1 MQHFRVSHF
10 FYALVIA
17 TIVLLTANGGT
28 DRANAQLTCR
38 PGYVV
43 TNDGYCIPR
52 GDVYC
57 GGGTSC
63 NAGSICIAGNRCL
76 SRESPRVCPNGRN
89 YCDPGFICS
98 NQNTCIS
105 IESGRVC
112 SNGRTYCDPGFV
124 CTNDDKCISQ
134 QSARV
139 CSNGRNYCDPGF
151 ICTKDDKCISEK
163 SSRVCSNGRDYC
175 DQGYFCN
182 KSNKCLSETASQQQV
197 DICKNDDGKFSA
209 DEQLRGCTDA
219 IESGRWSGADLEWAY
234 VNRGNASYD
243 KNDFDTAIADY
254 NQAISLDPSDA
265 IAYNNRGLAYKQKRE
280 YDRALTDFDKALSLN
295 SRYANAYINRGST
308 WHDKGDLDRAIADYS
323 SGLQYNPKDALAY
336 RNRARA
342 YMRKEDYD
350 NAIADYS
357 SKIRLEPDGE
367 SYRTRGDLY
376 EKKKDYENAI
386 ADYTEAIRLNPK
398 DVDAYYGRGNIYYYQ
413 KKDYDRAMADYK
425 EGVRL
430 AAAQA
435 DRDPMAI
442 LLDVLTKSTVVSIYL
457 DRGDAL
463 FASKAFDR
471 AIGVYNEAL
480 AYSPEALYPLL
491 HRAYAYYQLGQ
502 YDQAVADFDAILK
515 QLKDDDELRPTVL
528 FGRGAAKLKKN
539 DTSGDAD
546 IMTARSIVPD
556 VAAELAKFDVG
567 IDDIALER
575 TKPPRQPLPCQLSDA
590 DYAALGNATTP
601 MSREQ
606 ADGLQGND
614 ARNLCKARRLAEML
628 NGRTNAIKSEDYPK
642 QLEKYVSKDELDRL
656 NKIMEGLLAKSMDDL
671 FKK

>member
-1 MQHFRVSHF
+1 MQKFRAMRF
-10 FYALVIA
+10 IRWFAA
-17 TIVLLTANGGT
+17 GAAALLTVNFAPGVMEV
-28 DRANAQLTCR
+28 ANAQSCR

-63 NAGSICIAGNRCL
+63 DAGSICIGNNRCL
-76 SRESPRVCPNGRN
+76 SRESPRVCSNGKN

-112 SNGRTYCDPGFV
+112 SNGR
-124 CTNDDKCISQ
+124 
-134 QSARV
+134 
-139 CSNGRNYCDPGF
+139 NYCDPGF
-151 ICTKDDKCISEK
+151 ICTKDDKCISQQ
-163 SSRVCSNGRDYC
+163 SNRVCSNGRDYC
-175 DQGYFCN
+175 DAGYICTKN
-182 KSNKCLSETASQQQV
+182 NKCLSETASQRQI
-197 DICKNDDGKFSA
+197 DTCKNDDGKYSTN
-209 DEQLRGCTDA
+209 DQLQGCTDA

-234 VNRGNASYD
+234 VNRGNAFYD

-254 NQAISLDPSDA
+254 NQAISLDPNDA

-280 YDRALTDFDKALSLN
+280 YDRALTDFDKAISLN

-308 WHDKGDLDRAIADYS
+308 WHDKGDLDRAITDYS

-342 YMRKEDYD
+342 YVRKEDYD

-357 SKIRLEPDGE
+357 SKIRIEPDGD
-367 SYRTRGDLY
+367 SYRARAELY
-376 EKKKDYENAI
+376 EKKKDYDNAL

-398 DVDAYYGRGNIYYYQ
+398 DIDAFYGRGNIYYYQ
-413 KKDYDRAMADYK
+413 KKDNDRAMADFK

-430 AAAQA
+430 AAAQT
-435 DRDPMAI
+435 DREPMAI
-442 LLDVLTKSTVVSIYL
+442 LLDVLTKSTVISIYL
-457 DRGDAL
+457 ERGDAL
-463 FASKAFDR
+463 FANKDFDR
-471 AIGVYNEAL
+471 AIGIYNEAL
-480 AYSPEALYPLL
+480 SYSSDALYPLL
-491 HRAYAYYQLGQ
+491 HRAYAYYQLGK
-502 YDQAVADFDAILK
+502 YDQAIADYETLLR
-515 QLKDDDELRPTVL
+515 QLKEDDDLRPTVL

-539 DTSGDAD
+539 DASGDAD
-546 IMTARSIVPD
+546 IMTARSIIPD
-556 VAAELAKFDVG
+556 VATELAKFDVG
-567 IDDIALER
+567 IDAAAIER
-575 TKPPRQPLPCQLSDA
+575 TKPPQQPLPCQLTDA
-590 DYAALGNATTP
+590 DYAALGNAATP
-601 MSREQ
+601 LSREQ
-606 ADGLQGND
+606 ADALQGND

-656 NKIMEGLLAKSMDDL
+656 NKIMDDLLAKSMSDL